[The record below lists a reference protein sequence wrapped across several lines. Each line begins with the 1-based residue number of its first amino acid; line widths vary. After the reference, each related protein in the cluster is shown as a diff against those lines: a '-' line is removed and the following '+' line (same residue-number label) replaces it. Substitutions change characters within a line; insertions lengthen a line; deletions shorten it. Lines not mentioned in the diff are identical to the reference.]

1 MALSSTKKLSGP
13 NSVISPSGGVLI
25 NVESIPNSPLNSVPF
40 LLSGRN
46 HHRLNR
52 RTKYGCEGSALKIEC
67 HEGSAIRVIRAN
79 YGRFSLSICNEYER
93 GNFSTNCL
101 EPRSMRT
108 VRNR

>member
-1 MALSSTKKLSGP
+1 MRVNQCRINSNLPSSSLP
-13 NSVISPSGGVLI
+13 
-25 NVESIPNSPLNSVPF
+25 
-40 LLSGRN
+40 GRS
-46 HHRLNR
+46 HRRLNR
-52 RTKYGCEGSALKIEC
+52 RTKYGCEGSALTIEC

-108 VRNR
+108 VKNRYVREGRWNGGCN

>member
-1 MALSSTKKLSGP
+1 MIYLGDKSIIWRSLEHEKALRS
-13 NSVISPSGGVLI
+13 NSVISQSGGVLI
-25 NVESIPNSPLNSVPF
+25 NVDSILA
-40 LLSGRN
+40 GRS

-52 RTKYGCEGSALKIEC
+52 RTKYGCEGSALSIEC
-67 HEGSAIRVIRAN
+67 GEGSAIRVIRAN

>member
-1 MALSSTKKLSGP
+1 MSNQFRT
-13 NSVISPSGGVLI
+13 PS
-25 NVESIPNSPLNSVPF
+25 LNSVPF
-40 LLSGRN
+40 LLSGRS

-52 RTKYGCEGSALKIEC
+52 RTKYGCEGTALKIEC